1 MIAYINAKEIDT
13 GKDFQSTMRELV
25 DEYGEHIAKVY
36 ADFACKEPWMR
47 ATVKG
52 LQIEVRK
59 NDQIVYKVG
68 NDRRRFKVKDDTDAM
83 IAQRLKIVRVVR
95 YMRGRYREVYRDAD
109 NVQ

>member
-52 LQIEVRK
+52 LQI
-59 NDQIVYKVG
+59 VYKVG

-83 IAQRLKIVRVVR
+83 IAQKLKIVRVVR